1 MPRTHRPYD
10 KEFKRRAVELYL
22 QSNNSLK
29 QVARELGVSDG
40 SLRNWRKE
48 LFGDP
53 SDQQGLSLSLSDP
66 EEMAREIRR
75 LNREN
80 AYLRRQRDIL
90 KKAASILAEDPQ
102 LGMR

>member
-1 MPRTHRPYD
+1 MPRTRRPYD
-10 KEFKRRAVELYL
+10 EEFKRRAVELYL
-22 QSNNSLK
+22 HSNNSLK
-29 QVARELGVSDG
+29 QVARELGISDG
-40 SLRNWRKE
+40 SLRKWRKD

-53 SDQQGLSLSLSDP
+53 AGQQGHSHSLSDP
-66 EEMAREIRR
+66 EEMAQEIRR

>member
-1 MPRTHRPYD
+1 MN
-10 KEFKRRAVELYL
+10 
-22 QSNNSLK
+22 SSISLK
-29 QVARELGVSDG
+29 QVARELGVSAG
-40 SLRNWRKE
+40 SLRKWRKD
-48 LFGDP
+48 LFGYN
-53 SDQQGLSLSLSDP
+53 SGQQGDSHTAMDP
-66 EEMAREIRR
+66 EAMAREIRR